1 VNELRKAFH
10 HRLDEIHGDI
20 VLIAALVTE
29 AIPKGTEVL
38 LSGDLNLADVV
49 ITGDDL
55 LDARSLE
62 AEEKCFQVLALQA
75 PMARD
80 LRAVVTAV
88 HLIGEIERSGD
99 LVVNICKGAR
109 RLYGVDLDPKLR
121 GLIAKM
127 GEQAHQ
133 LFGAAVK
140 SYIESDAALAGSL
153 NDRDDVLDALHR
165 EYIQAIFETHAS
177 HQLELQVGVQLAL
190 IGRFYERIG
199 DHAVNIGERVRYM
212 ITGWMP
218 EHAGAMRV
226 QRAEQAA
233 MESLNIPDD
242 ADEAGDPE
250 GKAFP

>member
-10 HRLDEIHGDI
+10 HRLEEIHGDI
-20 VLIAALVTE
+20 VRIAAMVTE
-29 AIPKGTEVL
+29 TIPKGTDVL
-38 LSGDLNLADVV
+38 LDGDLNLADLV

-80 LRAVVTAV
+80 LRAVITAV
-88 HLIGEIERSGD
+88 HMIGEIERSGD

-127 GEQAHQ
+127 GEQAHR
-133 LFGAAVK
+133 LFGLAVQ
-140 SYIESDAALAGSL
+140 SYMESDAALAGAL
-153 NDRDDVLDALHR
+153 NDFDDVLDALHG

-177 HQLELQVGVQLAL
+177 HQLDLQVGVQLAL

-233 MESLNIPDD
+233 MEALEIPDD
-242 ADEAGDPE
+242 YEDPQ
-250 GKAFP
+250 GTTFP

>member
-1 VNELRKAFH
+1 MNELRKAFH

-20 VLIAALVTE
+20 VRIAALVTE

-38 LSGDLNLADVV
+38 LGGDLTLADVV

-62 AEEKCFQVLALQA
+62 VEEKCFQVLALQA

-80 LRAVVTAV
+80 LRAVITAV
-88 HLIGEIERSGD
+88 HMIGEIERSGD

-109 RLYGVDLDPKLR
+109 RMYGVDLDPKLR

-133 LFGAAVK
+133 LFNYAVT
-140 SYIESDAALAGSL
+140 SYVESDAALAGAI
-153 NDRDDVLDALHR
+153 NDREDVLDQLHR
-165 EYIQAIFETHAS
+165 EYIQSIFETHAS
-177 HQLELQVGVQLAL
+177 HQLDLQVGVQLAL

-218 EHAGAMRV
+218 EHTGAAR
-226 QRAEQAA
+226 QAA
-233 MESLNIPDD
+233 RVAQKEAAAESPDLNS
-242 ADEAGDPE
+242 
-250 GKAFP
+250 